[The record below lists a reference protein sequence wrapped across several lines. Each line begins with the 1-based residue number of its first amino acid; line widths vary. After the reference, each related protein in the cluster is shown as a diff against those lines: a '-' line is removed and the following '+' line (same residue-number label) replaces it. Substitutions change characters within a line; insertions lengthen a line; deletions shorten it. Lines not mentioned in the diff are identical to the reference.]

1 MRPLPEIE
9 GDTARES
16 VRGIA
21 GGEGERTGDGRMF
34 GGNTRFLSAFFGEIN
49 FRVLVKLSSILRILF
64 TLSWAS
70 HEVSESGDEELCGA
84 LSDGAFMN
92 CV

>member
-21 GGEGERTGDGRMF
+21 GGGRTDG
-34 GGNTRFLSAFFGEIN
+34 GWQDVWWIHTLSLRSLPRNQFS
-49 FRVLVKLSSILRILF
+49 RSSKTIEQILF

-70 HEVSESGDEELCGA
+70 HEVSESGDEELCVRFRRER
-84 LSDGAFMN
+84 S
-92 CV
+92 